1 LKLFQQKEQ
10 QQFSG
15 RSEYIFTV
23 KTQFGYCGK
32 KQCWELGKEKPDS
45 VPRGRGTSQLKMV
58 KLTVLGAK
66 VTQKRAD
73 YSTDKQAS
81 NCEGVYY
88 KLISTFQ

>member
-1 LKLFQQKEQ
+1 M
-10 QQFSG
+10 
-15 RSEYIFTV
+15 SEYIFTV

-32 KQCWELGKEKPDS
+32 KQCWEQGKEKPDS
-45 VPRGRGTSQLKMV
+45 VPRARRTSRPKMG
-58 KLTVLGAK
+58 KPTVLLTGAK
-66 VTQKRAD
+66 VTEVRVD